1 MSLPLKGF
9 TETYNSS
16 LVLPGTADVN
26 VNMNLLET
34 NRPGPLLKNK
44 FSRGLR
50 AYCAGFL
57 FISALGRAYAAG
69 PGTGAA
75 DFLKIPVGARETS
88 LGGAYTAAAENANSV
103 YYNPA
108 GLGLL
113 QNPEISLTQNKFV
126 EGISQQW
133 LSAAYPYRSGG
144 FGLGV
149 NYLSI
154 PPFASYDSSDH
165 RTGSVSAYSMA
176 MYLAYGGALPL
187 DYKFIRSLSYGAS
200 LKYISEKLDT
210 EKGDGYGLD
219 LGLLAASAID
229 NLRFGFGIENA
240 VSSKIKFIEHG
251 ARPPLKLKTGA
262 VYKVRF
268 SDALTTQVSMDYYFW
283 TDRPGYAAVGIENL
297 INDAFAVR
305 VGYSSFGDISNGLN
319 FGLGFDPS
327 RYIGR
332 SLCVDYSFGAT
343 YDFGDIHKLS
353 VIYKFGPPPREGS
366 AQRAVRQAGG
376 PYDDTFTAYYI
387 ETLSNGSLAQKR
399 AILARLHQWGGEEL
413 FNLLLAM
420 LKDKDPD
427 LVMDVI
433 SALSGFNNRRV
444 IAPFVALLD
453 SKNTDIRLALISKL
467 ARFRDDSVLN
477 ALEGRLSDESPTV
490 RSRTAGVLLKWED
503 VRAVKSLRAAFRK
516 EKVKAV
522 RDVFKN
528 ALKKLDP
535 EFKDGEP

>member
-1 MSLPLKGF
+1 
-9 TETYNSS
+9 
-16 LVLPGTADVN
+16 
-26 VNMNLLET
+26 MNLLET
-34 NRPGPLLKNK
+34 NGTRPPLKNK
-44 FSRGLR
+44 FSPVLR
-50 AYCAGFL
+50 RCCAGFL
-57 FISALGRAYAAG
+57 LVSAFGRAYAAG

-88 LGGAYTAAAENANSV
+88 LGGAFTAAAENANSV

-126 EGISQQW
+126 EGITQQW
-133 LSAAYPYRSGG
+133 LSAAYPYRSGAY
-144 FGLGV
+144 GLGV

-154 PPFASYDSSDH
+154 PPFASYDNSDN

-176 MYLAYGGALPL
+176 VYLAYGGALPL
-187 DYKFIRSLSYGAS
+187 DYRFIRSLSYGADM
-200 LKYISEKLDT
+200 KYISERLDT
-210 EKGDGYGLD
+210 EKGSGYGLD
-219 LGLLAASAID
+219 LGLLAASSVD

-240 VSSKIKFIEHG
+240 LSSRIKFIDHG
-251 ARPPLKLKTGA
+251 ARPALKLKTGS
-262 VYKVRF
+262 VYKIRF
-268 SDALTTQVSMDYYFW
+268 SDALTTQFSLDYFFW
-283 TDRPGYAAVGIENL
+283 TDRPGYPAVGIENV

-305 VGYSSFGDISNGLN
+305 VGYSAFGDVSSGLN

-327 RYIGR
+327 RYLGR
-332 SLCVDYSFGAT
+332 SLCVDYSFGST

-353 VIYKFGPPPREGS
+353 VTYKFGPPPRGGEAGAARRAAHEGS
-366 AQRAVRQAGG
+366 
-376 PYDDTFTAYYI
+376 YDDTFTAYYI

-453 SKNTDIRLALISKL
+453 TKNTDIRLALVSKL
-467 ARFRDDSVLN
+467 SRFRDDMVLN
-477 ALEGRLSDESPTV
+477 ALEGRLSDESPAV

-522 RDVFKN
+522 RDVMKN

>member
-1 MSLPLKGF
+1 M
-9 TETYNSS
+9 
-16 LVLPGTADVN
+16 N
-26 VNMNLLET
+26 VNMNLFET
-34 NRPGPLLKNK
+34 NRPGSLVKNQ
-44 FSRGLR
+44 FSRALR

-88 LGGAYTAAAENANSV
+88 LGGAFTAAAENANSV

-113 QNPEISLTQNKFV
+113 QNPEVSLTQNKFV

-133 LSAAYPYRSGG
+133 LSVAYPYRSGG

-149 NYLSI
+149 DYLSI

-187 DYKFIRSLSYGAS
+187 GYKYIRSLSYGAS
-200 LKYISEKLDT
+200 IKYISERLDT

-219 LGLLAASAID
+219 LGLLAASSID
-229 NLRFGFGIENA
+229 NLRFGFGLENA
-240 VSSKIKFIEHG
+240 LSSKIKFIEHG
-251 ARPPLKLKTGA
+251 ARPPLKIKTGT

-268 SDALTTQVSMDYYFW
+268 SDLLTTQLSLDYYFW
-283 TDRPGYAAVGIENL
+283 TDRSGYAAAGIENVL
-297 INDAFAVR
+297 NDAFSVR

-319 FGLGFDPS
+319 FGIGFDPS
-327 RYIGR
+327 RYLGR

-343 YDFGDIHKLS
+343 YDFGDVHKLS
-353 VIYKFGPPPREGS
+353 VTYKFGPPPRGAAGAEKRG
-366 AQRAVRQAGG
+366 AAHGG

-413 FNLLLAM
+413 FNLLLSM
-420 LKDKDPD
+420 LKDKDPE

-453 SKNTDIRLALISKL
+453 SKNTDIRLALVSKL
-467 ARFRDDSVLN
+467 SRFRDDSVLN
-477 ALEGRLSDESPTV
+477 ALEGRLSDESPAV

-503 VRAVKSLRAAFRK
+503 VRTVKSLRAAFRK

-522 RDVFKN
+522 RDVLKN
-528 ALKKLDP
+528 VLKKLDP
-535 EFKDGEP
+535 EFKDVEQ